1 MRFKNLNI
9 ITFLAAGMLLAS
21 QKPAGDPLAP
31 PAPPLPGAPAV
42 LWPPPLPGAPP
53 FTCAPAL
60 PGAAAP
66 APAWPPVPPAFPA
79 SPVGPAPPLPFGP
92 AAPPEQAPQ
101 TLTPTTKPADAAAR
115 TKRVAIFNPILT
127 AKLAPTSV
135 RGRSRSRAGGARTVE
150 VRRRHMQA
158 ARRGRLV
165 GHTRR
170 RGFAVAVGASG
181 AYGHPIASSC
191 PDADFVTRDH
201 C

>member
-1 MRFKNLNI
+1 
-9 ITFLAAGMLLAS
+9 MLLAS

-66 APAWPPVPPAFPA
+66 AWPPVPPAFPA
-79 SPVGPAPPLPFGP
+79 SPVGPAPPAPFGP

-127 AKLAPTSV
+127 ANSAGACSGPLFRTWVLRQVRAADLILIRPPRARHARAPRPPRRLCSAPS
-135 RGRSRSRAGGARTVE
+135 SR
-150 VRRRHMQA
+150 
-158 ARRGRLV
+158 
-165 GHTRR
+165 
-170 RGFAVAVGASG
+170 
-181 AYGHPIASSC
+181 
-191 PDADFVTRDH
+191 
-201 C
+201 